1 MKKVANKTSKI
12 SNINKVR
19 SIVFKHANDA
29 LKAMPIEART
39 DLQWSKTLKNS
50 WNIIKN
56 NIKDMDFNT
65 IYNKYYQQIFI
76 HINNKLFNNSDIAQ
90 ELCNDTFIKFNTSYL
105 STDNYDYNKAKIT
118 TLLYHI
124 ANNVIIDYFR
134 SKQAKI
140 TNNNI
145 NISDFSD
152 NETGKEFFEIIDNSS
167 YSDNEIND
175 NELSNNMN
183 NAINTLKPQ
192 YKEIIELSMYKE
204 LSYKE
209 ISEIMNI
216 PISSVSVY
224 LLRAKNQLKKSL
236 QKDYQ
241 LL

>member
-1 MKKVANKTSKI
+1 MKKVTNNNRPKVSNEMKSK
-12 SNINKVR
+12 
-19 SIVFKHANDA
+19 VFKYAHKLYKVENI
-29 LKAMPIEART
+29 LTSEN
-39 DLQWSKTLKNS
+39 WSKCLKYS

-56 NIKDMDFNT
+56 NLINMDFNT
-65 IYNKYYQQIFI
+65 IYNKYYNQIFI
-76 HINNKLFNNSDIAQ
+76 HINNKVFQQTDIAQ

-105 STDNYDYNKAKIT
+105 ISDNYDFNKAKIS

-124 ANNVIIDYFR
+124 ANNVCIDYFR
-134 SKQAKI
+134 SKQAKL

-145 NISDFSD
+145 NISDFQDS
-152 NETGKEFFEIIDNSS
+152 ETGKEFFEIIDNSS

-175 NELSNNMN
+175 NELSQNMI
-183 NAINTLKPQ
+183 NAINDLKPQ
-192 YKEIIELSMYKE
+192 YKQIIELSMYKE

-224 LLRAKNQLKKSL
+224 LLRAKNMLKKSL